1 MNREVFN
8 NRLRQIVLLLIIIF
22 FGCMLIS
29 EMSIFIPGVLGAI
42 TLYILSRNLY
52 FQLIYHR
59 KWKKG
64 LTALLFI
71 IGFLVIFAIPFYFA
85 ITLVSPKVSE
95 LVNNKEQVISNVK
108 TIANKMQMATGITLL
123 SEKSTENL
131 SEKVSSFLPRIL
143 NSTTLVISNLAIMF
157 FLMYF
162 LLVGGREVEKALGKI
177 IPLKPKNIA
186 LLASETK
193 MMIKANALGI
203 PVICIVQ
210 GIFAALGYW
219 LFGVED
225 WGMWAF
231 LTGVFAFFPVVGTM
245 IIWVP
250 VCLILYSSGS
260 STAALGLVA
269 YSIIIIG
276 NVDYIARLSLLKRM
290 GDVHPVITIMGVII
304 GLGLF
309 GFVGLVFGP
318 LLISY
323 FLILV
328 KIYINEFSE
337 EYTTEELETNT
348 NQENHHNKEIT

>member
-1 MNREVFN
+1 
-8 NRLRQIVLLLIIIF
+8 
-22 FGCMLIS
+22 
-29 EMSIFIPGVLGAI
+29 
-42 TLYILSRNLY
+42 
-52 FQLIYHR
+52 
-59 KWKKG
+59 
-64 LTALLFI
+64 
-71 IGFLVIFAIPFYFA
+71 
-85 ITLVSPKVSE
+85 
-95 LVNNKEQVISNVK
+95 
-108 TIANKMQMATGITLL
+108 
-123 SEKSTENL
+123 
-131 SEKVSSFLPRIL
+131 
-143 NSTTLVISNLAIMF
+143 MF

-245 IIWVP
+245 IVWVP

-260 STAALGLVA
+260 STAALGLAA
-269 YSIIIIG
+269 YSFLVIG
-276 NVDYIARLSLLKRM
+276 NVDYIARLSLLKKM

-348 NQENHHNKEIT
+348 NQENHQNKEIT